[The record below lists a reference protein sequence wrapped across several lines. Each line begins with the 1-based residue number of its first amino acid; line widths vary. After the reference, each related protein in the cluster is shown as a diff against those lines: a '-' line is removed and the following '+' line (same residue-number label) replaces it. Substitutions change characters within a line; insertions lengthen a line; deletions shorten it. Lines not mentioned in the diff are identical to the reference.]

1 MVLFHRPEDDPGGQV
16 ARDRA
21 PGTAVVV
28 ALEEVGRV
36 VALLVVV
43 GHDEDG
49 RGVVLGRLDVVHE
62 GALGDAG
69 EGGRPAP
76 ARAAVPGHLDQ
87 AVVGAGDQD
96 VLVQR
101 RFGDGRNGG
110 VNGHRGVAVQCV
122 HAADPP
128 GHREL
133 VAVVVAGQVAAD
145 GAPRVAAVVASP
157 HALGGVVD
165 PALGVGARHDRR
177 VPVPALGRVVEGR

>member
-1 MVLFHRPEDDPGGQV
+1 MIPAGRSPAIERQVRPWSF
-16 ARDRA
+16 
-21 PGTAVVV
+21 

-43 GHDEDG
+43 GHDEEG
-49 RGVVLGRLDVVHE
+49 GGIVLGRPWTSFHE

-133 VAVVVAGQVAAD
+133 VAVVVAGQV
-145 GAPRVAAVVASP
+145 
-157 HALGGVVD
+157 
-165 PALGVGARHDRR
+165 RR
-177 VPVPALGRVVEGR
+177 